1 MSLCNRRSM
10 VAVLSGGDLLNAR
23 YKQEDLALKK
33 MTCPPNY
40 RFGCR
45 AQLGQDSN
53 KGGVLKLKLRPQS
66 VTW

>member
-1 MSLCNRRSM
+1 M
-10 VAVLSGGDLLNAR
+10 VAVLSGNDLLNAR

-33 MTCPPNY
+33 MMCPPNY

-45 AQLGQDSN
+45 AQLGPDAA
-53 KGGVLKLKLRPQS
+53 KGGVLKIKLRPQT